1 MTQPRDVLTLAAQY
15 RAALS
20 KQDAAA
26 LARLVNAYGAMARRM
41 QGSMDA
47 LGLELAEAGTLTRG
61 QVARLTRYR
70 DLLEQVADEL
80 ARYTAFAGVEMDA
93 AARAAIGLAQTHA
106 RGLAQS
112 AAGVSLNWNRLPTD
126 AIESLLGFLDPRG
139 PLYARLGGL
148 GPFVAD
154 KVSAKILE
162 SVALGL
168 NPRQWAGLLRDS
180 LGIGLTDSLRMARTV
195 QLYSYREATRVNYAA
210 NSDVVNGWI
219 WFAELDADVCL
230 SCVAQ
235 HGTVHGNDEALNDHH
250 NGRCAML
257 PNIAGEPNP
266 VTQDGQQWF
275 DGLDPSQQRSM
286 MGAGRYEAYTAGKFD
301 FAAQSTT
308 RNDDVY
314 GDMRVEATLK
324 ELIGE

>member
-1 MTQPRDVLTLAAQY
+1 MTQPSDVLTLAAQY

-61 QVARLTRYR
+61 QVARLARYR

-154 KVSAKILE
+154 KVSAKILD

-195 QLYSYREATRVNYAA
+195 QLYSYREATRANYIA
-210 NSDVVNGWI
+210 NDDVVTGWV
-219 WFAELDADVCL
+219 WYAELDGDVCM
-230 SCVAQ
+230 SCVAE
-235 HGTVHGNDEALNDHH
+235 HGTLHPNSETLNDHH

-257 PNIAGEPNP
+257 PAVDGANP
-266 VTQDGQQWF
+266 VTQGGQAWF
-275 DGLDPSQQRSM
+275 DGLDPAQQRAM